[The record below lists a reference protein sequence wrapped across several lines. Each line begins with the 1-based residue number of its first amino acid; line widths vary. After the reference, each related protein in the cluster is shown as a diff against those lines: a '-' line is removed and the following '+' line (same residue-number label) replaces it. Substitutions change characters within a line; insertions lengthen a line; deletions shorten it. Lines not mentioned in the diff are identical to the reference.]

1 MYYYSGKQVFL
12 RDKSSYTE
20 ASFISQIFSHK
31 TYKKVSKIQALQM
44 KETMSYVWLQLM
56 HSNLISKDIYIA

>member
-20 ASFISQIFSHK
+20 ASFIFQIFSHK
-31 TYKKVSKIQALQM
+31 TYKKSEQDPGSSDEGNNELCLAAINA
-44 KETMSYVWLQLM
+44 
-56 HSNLISKDIYIA
+56 